1 MNKKSVRATA
11 TPVRKP
17 VLELRWYEDMLACAS
32 FVEASGFHE
41 DAARLRETAAAL
53 KPVSTS
59 RRWADR
65 AVAS

>member
-1 MNKKSVRATA
+1 MRKTNRATA
-11 TPVRKP
+11 TPIVKP
-17 VLELRWYEDMLACAS
+17 VLALAWYEDMLACAS

-41 DAARLRETAAAL
+41 DAARLRETAAKL
-53 KPVSTS
+53 KPVTTS